1 MEMHTDVPHAGLG
14 YQFLGSKTNSR
25 LKAIAFGRS
34 HRKAVG
40 GQRLRLEA
48 VASRWYRLDK
58 PTKVTNSRLRPGHRF
73 LVGGHRKAVGGQH
86 LKLEAV
92 TSRWWVV
99 CTSKTKVTAI
109 SKVGGRR

>member
-58 PTKVTNSRLRPGHRF
+58 PTKVTNSRLRPRPSLF
-73 LVGGHRKAVGGQH
+73 W
-86 LKLEAV
+86 LEAIARPLGAN
-92 TSRWWVV
+92 T
-99 CTSKTKVTAI
+99 
-109 SKVGGRR
+109 